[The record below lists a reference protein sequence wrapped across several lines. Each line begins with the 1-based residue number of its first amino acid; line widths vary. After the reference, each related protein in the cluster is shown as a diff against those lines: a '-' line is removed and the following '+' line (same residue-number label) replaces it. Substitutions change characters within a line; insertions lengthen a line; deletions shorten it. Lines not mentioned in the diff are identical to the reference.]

1 MKDVGERESSR
12 AISVIIPAY
21 NIEKYIDQC
30 LDSLQAQTFDDFE
43 VICVDDGSDDRT
55 RERIREHIKKDQRI
69 RLIEMPHCGLAG
81 AMRNTGIENADGK
94 YCLFLDGDDFFE
106 PDMLKK
112 SYEKAE
118 EDDADICLFDARLY
132 NEKTK
137 VYKEI
142 DYIIQKEYL
151 PAEIPFEGR
160 KMPYTL
166 NITTGC
172 PWSKLI
178 RRDLIDEYQL
188 RFMLLPRS
196 NDIYFIFMAMA
207 LAKRITVVPEVFVN
221 YRQSGESLQ
230 ANNAKSPWNW
240 YEAVK
245 SIRNELEKQGIYKD
259 LECSFRNM
267 AFGIAI
273 YNLCS
278 LKSAET
284 YCEVYEGLRNKV
296 FQEFDLKNFS
306 KEECYSYNKK
316 KYEIYE
322 NILKYD
328 VQQYLFEE
336 IKKLKQEKSYW
347 VKRAKN
353 AEKKENMYITQ
364 KAGKALRKVGKIFRM
379 SE

>member
-1 MKDVGERESSR
+1 MLTNSEW
-12 AISVIIPAY
+12 
-21 NIEKYIDQC
+21 KY
-30 LDSLQAQTFDDFE
+30 QTFYSFADLSEDAFADILDKAIWHPDTSVVE
-43 VICVDDGSDDRT
+43 NTFVDKKVFKEPIDKSFSVL
-55 RERIREHIKKDQRI
+55 IKQTNN
-69 RLIEMPHCGLAG
+69 LIEMPHCGLAG

-178 RRDLIDEYQL
+178 RKDLIDEYQL

-353 AEKKENMYITQ
+353 AEKKENMHITQ

>member
-1 MKDVGERESSR
+1 M
-12 AISVIIPAY
+12 
-21 NIEKYIDQC
+21 
-30 LDSLQAQTFDDFE
+30 
-43 VICVDDGSDDRT
+43 
-55 RERIREHIKKDQRI
+55 
-69 RLIEMPHCGLAG
+69 
-81 AMRNTGIENADGK
+81 
-94 YCLFLDGDDFFE
+94 
-106 PDMLKK
+106 
-112 SYEKAE
+112 
-118 EDDADICLFDARLY
+118 
-132 NEKTK
+132 
-137 VYKEI
+137 
-142 DYIIQKEYL
+142 
-151 PAEIPFEGR
+151 
-160 KMPYTL
+160 
-166 NITTGC
+166 
-172 PWSKLI
+172 
-178 RRDLIDEYQL
+178 
-188 RFMLLPRS
+188 
-196 NDIYFIFMAMA
+196 
-207 LAKRITVVPEVFVN
+207 N

-353 AEKKENMYITQ
+353 AEKQENMHITQ
-364 KAGKALRKVGKIFRM
+364 KAGKVLRKVGKIFRM

>member
-1 MKDVGERESSR
+1 
-12 AISVIIPAY
+12 
-21 NIEKYIDQC
+21 
-30 LDSLQAQTFDDFE
+30 
-43 VICVDDGSDDRT
+43 
-55 RERIREHIKKDQRI
+55 
-69 RLIEMPHCGLAG
+69 
-81 AMRNTGIENADGK
+81 
-94 YCLFLDGDDFFE
+94 
-106 PDMLKK
+106 
-112 SYEKAE
+112 
-118 EDDADICLFDARLY
+118 
-132 NEKTK
+132 
-137 VYKEI
+137 
-142 DYIIQKEYL
+142 
-151 PAEIPFEGR
+151 
-160 KMPYTL
+160 MPYTL

-178 RRDLIDEYQL
+178 RKDLIDEYQL

-353 AEKKENMYITQ
+353 AEKQENMHITQ

>member
-1 MKDVGERESSR
+1 M
-12 AISVIIPAY
+12 
-21 NIEKYIDQC
+21 
-30 LDSLQAQTFDDFE
+30 
-43 VICVDDGSDDRT
+43 
-55 RERIREHIKKDQRI
+55 
-69 RLIEMPHCGLAG
+69 
-81 AMRNTGIENADGK
+81 
-94 YCLFLDGDDFFE
+94 
-106 PDMLKK
+106 
-112 SYEKAE
+112 
-118 EDDADICLFDARLY
+118 
-132 NEKTK
+132 
-137 VYKEI
+137 
-142 DYIIQKEYL
+142 
-151 PAEIPFEGR
+151 
-160 KMPYTL
+160 
-166 NITTGC
+166 
-172 PWSKLI
+172 
-178 RRDLIDEYQL
+178 
-188 RFMLLPRS
+188 
-196 NDIYFIFMAMA
+196 
-207 LAKRITVVPEVFVN
+207 N

-353 AEKKENMYITQ
+353 AEK
-364 KAGKALRKVGKIFRM
+364 RKICILPKKPERHCARLAKYFECPNSKTEQRIVTCEQNK
-379 SE
+379 SVL